1 MKISDLNNAKVPI
14 VKIDKSLERFRGK
27 VLFPEKL
34 ELANKLLANIVG
46 LKSRASE
53 ILNRKRKLS
62 LEMIRQ
68 LHERLHIPTDVL
80 IQTY

>member
-34 ELANKLLANIVG
+34 ELANKLLANV
-46 LKSRASE
+46 
-53 ILNRKRKLS
+53 KLPKVS
-62 LEMIRQ
+62 S
-68 LHERLHIPTDVL
+68 
-80 IQTY
+80 